1 MSSLL
6 TDLRY
11 AARAVRRN
19 PAFAAPV
26 VVVIALALGLNAAI
40 FSVVDAVLLTPLP
53 FPRPDTLVRLYSSI
67 PDRNL
72 AFFSVSAP
80 DYLDWKS
87 QARSF
92 ELIGA
97 FSAPTSAGLISDQP
111 AEVLAA
117 RVSADLFRLL
127 GVAPEAGRVFSEDDE
142 LRGGAVV
149 VSHAFWLTHYRD
161 RRPLVGTS
169 IVLDAQPYTVIGVMP
184 EDFAIPGSPA
194 QVWTPLRFTDAE
206 LHRDHRFLRVLARL
220 NPAATPASAQA
231 DIDQVAR
238 GLALEYPATNGKFT
252 ARVRTLDDLLIGDD
266 FHRAVLVLSA
276 AVAFVL
282 LIACANIA
290 NLLLARGTGRAHE
303 LATRAALGASTPRIA
318 RLVLTESV
326 LLAVVGGAAGLLV
339 AVWGIESLKAL
350 SPAAIPRVDQ
360 IRVNGHVL
368 AFTGGLTLCAALI
381 FGIVP
386 ALQAGGVDLT
396 RSLSQSRG
404 RTSPGRRG
412 MRSALVIVQVA
423 LTMVLLIGAGMMI
436 RSFERLQDVSLGF
449 APERVVTVPLTLSAM
464 KYNDAAHTAVF
475 YDQLVQRVSA
485 TPGVEAAALTSALPL
500 AGLNSGLSFQKADDA
515 DTSPNAAPL
524 DADYRIV
531 SPDYF
536 RVMRIPVLRG
546 RVFAPQDR
554 FGAEKIALIS
564 AEAARR
570 YWPDEEPIG
579 MRIRVRG
586 TEMFRI
592 VGLVGDV
599 RHFGPEGDT
608 RPVLYFNHAQDP
620 VRSMALTVKTVGP
633 PAATVASLRAHIWA
647 LDPQQPIGAVRAMT
661 DIVLSVTA
669 ARRFNLMLLT
679 AFGAFALVLAAVG
692 IYAVTSYSVRLRTGE
707 LGLRVALGARRADL
721 MVMILR
727 DGLVPALAGLC
738 LGAILASWLSSVLAS
753 MLFQVSPNDA
763 LSFGGAAVVLL
774 VVAALACYLPAR
786 RATMMDPLQALR
798 TP

>member
-1 MSSLL
+1 
-6 TDLRY
+6 
-11 AARAVRRN
+11 
-19 PAFAAPV
+19 
-26 VVVIALALGLNAAI
+26 
-40 FSVVDAVLLTPLP
+40 
-53 FPRPDTLVRLYSSI
+53 
-67 PDRNL
+67 
-72 AFFSVSAP
+72 
-80 DYLDWKS
+80 
-87 QARSF
+87 
-92 ELIGA
+92 
-97 FSAPTSAGLISDQP
+97 
-111 AEVLAA
+111 
-117 RVSADLFRLL
+117 
-127 GVAPEAGRVFSEDDE
+127 
-142 LRGGAVV
+142 
-149 VSHAFWLTHYRD
+149 
-161 RRPLVGTS
+161 
-169 IVLDAQPYTVIGVMP
+169 
-184 EDFAIPGSPA
+184 
-194 QVWTPLRFTDAE
+194 
-206 LHRDHRFLRVLARL
+206 
-220 NPAATPASAQA
+220 
-231 DIDQVAR
+231 
-238 GLALEYPATNGKFT
+238 
-252 ARVRTLDDLLIGDD
+252 
-266 FHRAVLVLSA
+266 
-276 AVAFVL
+276 
-282 LIACANIA
+282 
-290 NLLLARGTGRAHE
+290 
-303 LATRAALGASTPRIA
+303 
-318 RLVLTESV
+318 
-326 LLAVVGGAAGLLV
+326 
-339 AVWGIESLKAL
+339 
-350 SPAAIPRVDQ
+350 
-360 IRVNGHVL
+360 
-368 AFTGGLTLCAALI
+368 
-381 FGIVP
+381 
-386 ALQAGGVDLT
+386 
-396 RSLSQSRG
+396 
-404 RTSPGRRG
+404 

-546 RVFAPQDR
+546 RIFAPQDR

-620 VRSMALTVKTVGP
+620 VRSMALTVKTVGA